1 ILYIVIQAFLYIFKL
16 SFIDYLAENLKNLRI
31 YCGFK
36 TFEVADF
43 LNLTSS
49 AYGFYEIGRS
59 IPPLAKL
66 IKLTLLYGVTVEDL
80 VRNPNELM
88 AHIER
93 ERKLYM
99 MQRDPQVLSAII
111 ENKMLLQK
119 VVEFK

>member
-1 ILYIVIQAFLYIFKL
+1 MHARRRYIEDVMRMEYETFSK
-16 SFIDYLAENLKNLRI
+16 DYLAENLKNLRT
-31 YCGFK
+31 YSGFK

-49 AYGFYEIGRS
+49 AYGYYEIGRS

-66 IKLTLLYGVTVEDL
+66 IKLALLYGVTVEDL

-93 ERKLYM
+93 ERKLADIKRELNLTEE
-99 MQRDPQVLSAII
+99 QLFLFRFVLD
-111 ENKMLLQK
+111 N
-119 VVEFK
+119 

>member
-1 ILYIVIQAFLYIFKL
+1 MEYEAFSK
-16 SFIDYLAENLKNLRI
+16 DYLAENLKNLRI

-49 AYGFYEIGRS
+49 AYGYYEIGRS

-66 IKLTLLYGVTVEDL
+66 IKLALLYGVTVEDL

-93 ERKLYM
+93 ERKLADIKRELNLTEE
-99 MQRDPQVLSAII
+99 QLFLFRCILD
-111 ENKMLLQK
+111 N
-119 VVEFK
+119 